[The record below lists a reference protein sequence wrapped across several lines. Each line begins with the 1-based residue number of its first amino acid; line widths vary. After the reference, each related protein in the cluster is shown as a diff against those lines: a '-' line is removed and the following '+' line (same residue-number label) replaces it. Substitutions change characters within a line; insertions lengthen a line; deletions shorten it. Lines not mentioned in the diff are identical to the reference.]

1 MNKFLLQTNKKFLS
15 IDRNGSHFNIKLP
28 FKSFRNIYL
37 SSKNT
42 NTNQATLYNNRDKRI
57 TLIPKNI
64 ANHYRSF
71 STKND
76 TDKPS
81 SFSDYY
87 IVIGICHAI
96 LFAILACVLLLAD
109 IFSLYSKPLSFFNP
123 PVLIFMS
130 CVWPLIWIFAI
141 ISIYK

>member
-15 IDRNGSHFNIKLP
+15 IDRKGSNVNIKLS

-64 ANHYRSF
+64 SNHYRSF

-81 SFSDYY
+81 FIKVYM
-87 IVIGICHAI
+87 IIGTWHAI
-96 LFAILACVLLLAD
+96 LFAILACVLMLEE
-109 IFSLYSKPLSFFNP
+109 IFSNNNNDVLLVSKLFI
-123 PVLIFMS
+123 LMTMS
-130 CVWPLIWIFAI
+130 CVWPLIWLWAI
-141 ISIYK
+141 ISSN